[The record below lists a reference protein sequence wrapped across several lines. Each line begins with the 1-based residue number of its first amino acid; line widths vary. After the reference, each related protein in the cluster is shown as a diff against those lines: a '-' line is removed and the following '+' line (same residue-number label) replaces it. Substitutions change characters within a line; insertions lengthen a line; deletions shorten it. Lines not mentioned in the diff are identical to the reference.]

1 MKKPLIVLTGP
12 TAVGKTDLSIKL
24 AQRINGEIISAD
36 SMQVYKYMNIGT
48 AKVTHDE
55 MCCIP
60 HHLID
65 VLSPDTDFNVS
76 VFQKMAKEAISEIYD
91 NGRIPIIV
99 GGTGFYI
106 QSVLYD
112 IDFAE
117 EESSNIRKELEKTAE
132 TEEGREELY
141 NKLREVDPASCEK
154 IHFNNIKK
162 IIRALEFY
170 YLNGKPISEHN
181 ETERQKESVYN
192 SSYFVLTMDRE
203 KLYNRCDRRV
213 DIMIE
218 QGLVDEVR
226 SLYDQGLLHKGSTA
240 SQGIGYK
247 EITEYL
253 DLSKGKSEEESQILL
268 DNAIDT
274 IKKNTRHY
282 VKRQLTWFRRERDVI
297 WIDKDEYKDDEQI
310 LEYMIEHL
318 KTNGAIK

>member
-24 AQRINGEIISAD
+24 AQKINGEIISAD

-48 AKVTHDE
+48 AKVTPDE
-55 MCCIP
+55 MCGIP

-76 VFQKMAKEAISEIYD
+76 VFQKMAKKAIAEIYD

-117 EESSNIRKELEKTAE
+117 EESTNIREELEKKAE
-132 TEEGREELY
+132 TEEGRTELY
-141 NKLREVDPASCEK
+141 NKLKEVDPASCEK

-162 IIRALEFY
+162 VIRALEFY
-170 YLNGKPISEHN
+170 YLNDKPISEHN
-181 ETERQKESVYN
+181 EAERQKESIYN
-192 SSYFVLTMDRE
+192 STYFVLTMDRE

-213 DIMIE
+213 DLMIE
-218 QGLVDEVR
+218 QGLVDEVK
-226 SLYDQGLLHKGSTA
+226 SLYDKGLLHKGSTA

-247 EITEYL
+247 EITENL
-253 DLSKGKSEEESQILL
+253 DNLDANSEETSQQML
-268 DNAIDT
+268 DAAIDT

-297 WIDKDEYKDDEQI
+297 WIDKDEFKDDEQI
-310 LEYMIEHL
+310 LEHMIDIL
-318 KTNGAIK
+318 KTNGAI